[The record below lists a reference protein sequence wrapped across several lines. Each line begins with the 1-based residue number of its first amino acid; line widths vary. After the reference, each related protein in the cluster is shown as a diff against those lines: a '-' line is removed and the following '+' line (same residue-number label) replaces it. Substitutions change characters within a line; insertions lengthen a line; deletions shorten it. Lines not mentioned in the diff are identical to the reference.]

1 MQNPEIDRI
10 KRDFGWTG
18 AIEPLGAENAFVN
31 RQWASASTTFSD
43 EQSTSLDNAA
53 STSWWFETR
62 NQLINKYFSSTQS
75 TAALWDIGS
84 GPGVV
89 SSYLYAHGTPCI
101 AVEPSRQ
108 GVIASAARGVLSIE
122 SDLES
127 LQLPESSVHRVG
139 LFDVLE
145 HVEDRQKLL
154 KEIRRVL
161 TSSGELVITVP
172 ALNYLWSSADVS
184 AGHFIRYSRRRLKR
198 ELAVHG
204 FKLKKSHYFFV
215 TLVLPLCLLRAI
227 PFRLGIKQPIDDES
241 LLEQNGGKLGRLL
254 QIFEVNL
261 SRYFPAGTSLFA
273 VAIKDDLF

>member
-1 MQNPEIDRI
+1 M
-10 KRDFGWTG
+10 
-18 AIEPLGAENAFVN
+18 
-31 RQWASASTTFSD
+31 
-43 EQSTSLDNAA
+43 
-53 STSWWFETR
+53 
-62 NQLINKYFSSTQS
+62 
-75 TAALWDIGS
+75 
-84 GPGVV
+84 V

-172 ALNYLWSSADVS
+172 ALNYLWSSADVF
-184 AGHFIRYSRRRLKR
+184 AGHFVRYSRRRLKQ
-198 ELAVHG
+198 ELAANG
-204 FKLKKSHYFFV
+204 FKLKKSQYFFT
-215 TLVLPLCLLRAI
+215 TLVLPLFLLRAI
-227 PFRLGIKQPIDDES
+227 PYRLGIKQPIDDES
-241 LLEQNGGKLGRLL
+241 LLE
-254 QIFEVNL
+254 
-261 SRYFPAGTSLFA
+261 
-273 VAIKDDLF
+273 

>member
-1 MQNPEIDRI
+1 M
-10 KRDFGWTG
+10 
-18 AIEPLGAENAFVN
+18 
-31 RQWASASTTFSD
+31 
-43 EQSTSLDNAA
+43 
-53 STSWWFETR
+53 
-62 NQLINKYFSSTQS
+62 
-75 TAALWDIGS
+75 
-84 GPGVV
+84 V
-89 SSYLYAHGTPCI
+89 SSYLSTHSIPCI

-127 LQLPESSVHRVG
+127 LRLPQSSVHRVG

-154 KEIRRVL
+154 KEIHRVL

-172 ALNYLWSSADVS
+172 ALNYLWSSADVF
-184 AGHFIRYSRRRLKR
+184 AGHFVRYTRRRLKR
-198 ELAVHG
+198 ELATNG
-204 FKLKKSHYFFV
+204 FKLKESHYFFAS
-215 TLVLPLCLLRAI
+215 LVLPLFLLRAI
-227 PFRLGIKQPIDDES
+227 PYRLGIKQPIEDES

-273 VAIKDDLF
+273 VAIKDNSF